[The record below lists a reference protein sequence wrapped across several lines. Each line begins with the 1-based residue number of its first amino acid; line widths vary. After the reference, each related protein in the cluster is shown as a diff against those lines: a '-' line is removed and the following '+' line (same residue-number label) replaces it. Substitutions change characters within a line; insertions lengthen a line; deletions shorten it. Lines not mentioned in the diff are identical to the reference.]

1 MNDKLC
7 ILICESFKVEA
18 ESMLGILK
26 NGEIEFK
33 YYSMDCIN
41 CRSQRQKLYD
51 GLIASG
57 YCSDS
62 VILLP
67 TQKGSGK
74 DENLAGESIFNS
86 CLSLLAGGDLIIT
99 FLQWGII

>member
-7 ILICESFKVEA
+7 ILICESFKAEV
-18 ESMLGILK
+18 ESMRGVLK

-41 CRSQRQKLYD
+41 CNRQRQKLYD
-51 GLIASG
+51 GLIESG
-57 YCSDS
+57 YCGDS

-74 DENLAGESIFNS
+74 DENLVGESIFNS
-86 CLSLLAGGDLIIT
+86 CLSLLAGVI
-99 FLQWGII
+99 